1 MLENLIKNA
10 CNNLDL
16 HPKPFKFNC
25 KSSSYQ
31 MSFSRRCPVN
41 PSTHTFCNIDV
52 TQAIAYWWSQ
62 KIVAYYENIIRN
74 LERVFKL
81 FWNTILSLCRW
92 FFFQAIVWSIMK
104 AGRSSL
110 KYLFQCVRQVGF
122 EFCKTCSHYNICF
135 KYEAN
140 TVVM

>member
-92 FFFQAIVWSIMK
+92 FFFSSYSLEYNE
-104 AGRSSL
+104 GRL
-110 KYLFQCVRQVGF
+110 KLSEIFISMCTASGFWILQNMFTLQYLL
-122 EFCKTCSHYNICF
+122 
-135 KYEAN
+135 
-140 TVVM
+140 